1 MLVEHKCGWSEIG
14 KIERTRVVVL
24 AVDASLP
31 AAVRSES
38 QLPTAGIACKLSELT
53 QSMGHGK
60 HRGLQTG
67 DLPHDHIKTTEE
79 EVKKATG

>member
-38 QLPTAGIACKLSELT
+38 QLPTAGIACKVSE
-53 QSMGHGK
+53 
-60 HRGLQTG
+60 QTR
-67 DLPHDHIKTTEE
+67 
-79 EVKKATG
+79 KATASIEANRATRLTITLIRQKRM